1 MKPFGLFTALI
12 TPMLPDGSVDEDC
25 FRTLLANQ
33 VASGVDGVVVCGST
47 GEGAT
52 LRAEEKLHLFDIALQ
67 TAGSK
72 CAVIAGTGSND
83 TASTIA
89 LSRQA
94 AGLGVHGLLLVTPY
108 YNKPTQQGIVAHHR
122 AIADAVDLPQILYNV
137 PGRTGT
143 NMTADTQLAIALSC
157 PNVVATKEASANL
170 EQISDIAGRAPAHFS
185 VLAGDDSLALPSI
198 ACGARGV
205 IAVISNYAPVRYR
218 RLIHAALQG
227 DLAIARAEQAHLMPW
242 FKANFLESN
251 PGPVKY
257 IMHRLHGTGLTMRL
271 PMVPVGSPT
280 QATLDA
286 MLEGFSD
293 A

>member
-1 MKPFGLFTALI
+1 MKPFGLFTAVV
-12 TPMLPDGSVDEDC
+12 TPMRPDGSVDVDC
-25 FRTLLANQ
+25 FRTLLEHQ
-33 VASGVDGVVVCGST
+33 VAAGVDGVVVCGST

-52 LRAEEKLHLFDIALQ
+52 LRTDEKLHLFDIALQ
-67 TAGSK
+67 TFGSHGT
-72 CAVIAGTGSND
+72 VIAGTGSND

-122 AIADAVDLPQILYNV
+122 AVADAVDVPQILYNV

-143 NMTADTQLAIALSC
+143 NMTAETQLAIASAC

-170 EQISDIAGRAPAHFS
+170 EQISDIAGQAPEHFS

-227 DLAIARAEQAHLMPW
+227 DLATARSEQAHLMPW

-257 IMHRLHGTGLTMRL
+257 IMHRLHGSELTMRL
-271 PMVPVGSPT
+271 PMVPVGGST
-280 QATLDA
+280 RAALDA
-286 MLEGFSD
+286 MLQGFAD